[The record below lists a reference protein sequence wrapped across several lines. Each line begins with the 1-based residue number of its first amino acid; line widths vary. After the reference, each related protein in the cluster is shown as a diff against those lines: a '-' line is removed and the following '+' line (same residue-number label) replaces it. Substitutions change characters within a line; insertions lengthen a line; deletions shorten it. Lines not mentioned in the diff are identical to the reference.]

1 MNYTN
6 IDQSKKLVELCIDKY
21 TCDLIHRKR
30 DCGDGYIVIVPKTN
44 DGLLHNLNYFDE
56 RSDDIPCWS
65 VGALIDLL
73 PKRINYNNDDKSDF
87 YLFIDMSSEMPCYCV
102 NDDCYLPDFPNDF
115 LGGNLID
122 NIIKAIEWLK
132 ENKYL

>member
-1 MNYTN
+1 MNFTS
-6 IDQSKKLVELCIDKY
+6 IEQSKKLVELGIDKY

-30 DCGDGYIVIVPKTN
+30 DCGDGYIVIVPRTN

-65 VGALIDLL
+65 TGALIDLL
-73 PKRINYNNDDKSDF
+73 PVEIEGFDFKKNGQYWSLSILEYFSYNDVYFKVKYGKGEIAFEEHKLIDA
-87 YLFIDMSSEMPCYCV
+87 LIDM
-102 NDDCYLPDFPNDF
+102 
-115 LGGNLID
+115 
-122 NIIKAIEWLK
+122 IEWLK